1 MVRIILVTPIF
12 EEKIA
17 DLFASFGERTT
28 STVPVRRSAI
38 RTFCYSIP
46 GSGEEEFRQTK
57 SFSWERVLGRGRQ
70 YI

>member
-12 EEKIA
+12 EEKID
-17 DLFASFGERTT
+17 DLFVSFGERKT

-38 RTFCYSIP
+38 RTFCYSIF

-57 SFSWERVLGRGRQ
+57 SFSWERVLGLAQR